1 MKKYLRTAIAAV
13 LTLAAYNVNAQVET
27 QNAHTILDAT
37 WTDVDTSFVQ
47 SDAQLFLN
55 GTSTVHFTIKDQSPK
70 RVKLENG
77 SYVATDE
84 TGSDTYDNT
93 NVSYLISV
101 EVRKP
106 ANNTNGYEELGDAI
120 YGFRRTSSGSYFYP
134 ITFGTYGYNNSSTYM
149 KYTQS
154 EVVNADTI
162 AGTIDIE
169 NGSDDCYLYLEL
181 YTQSSSSDGTYSAYT
196 GVTSS
201 WWGGYTGQNE
211 VDFGGSG
218 STTSGNMNRNVILSR
233 LSTSTTRYDIYDDK
247 PLWAQSSENTE
258 SSATADILSNRL
270 NVKTHATTEISVY
283 VHRKL
288 VSGTWGT
295 FCLPFDVKVSDMK
308 SANALGSDAVIAE
321 FDNVDLDNDVV
332 NFKTISSST
341 TTLTAGKPYLIKY
354 TGENKDAFYAPNVTF
369 NYTTTAAQTSLN
381 TLSNRKSTK
390 TSHEYYY
397 TGLLE
402 PTQYNAS
409 SESIGSGYMVYIS
422 SNVESDGQHLKRL
435 KSGGSI
441 KGFRAYLYYP
451 ANAGAKAT
459 SGKGVIKIEDGL
471 NDPTAITKVTVDG
484 QQVSNLIYNLQGQ
497 CVGTDAAE
505 LKAGIYVRGGKK
517 FVVK

>member
-1 MKKYLRTAIAAV
+1 MKKYLRTAIAAA

-27 QNAHTILDAT
+27 PNATTELETAWSYQEGEENNSGDAE
-37 WTDVDTSFVQ
+37 
-47 SDAQLFLN
+47 LFLN
-55 GTSTVHFTIKDQSPK
+55 GESTVHFTLIDNSPAK
-70 RVKLENG
+70 YAETNYWG
-77 SYVATDE
+77 EE
-84 TGSDTYDNT
+84 TGDSVS
-93 NVSYLISV
+93 NVDENFIAKVVVYSKSGTAKATKYFGF
-101 EVRKP
+101 VRTAWGKD
-106 ANNTNGYEELGDAI
+106 GHKI
-120 YGFRRTSSGSYFYP
+120 YPFTSTTPQTTSGWS
-134 ITFGTYGYNNSSTYM
+134 SSTY
-149 KYTQS
+149 
-154 EVVNADTI
+154 
-162 AGTIDIE
+162 
-169 NGSDDCYLYLEL
+169 YLYNETDVVTDSIYEGSITISNGEADDYLSLEIVAYSGNTQYG
-181 YTQSSSSDGTYSAYT
+181 YTSY
-196 GVTSS
+196 TSS
-201 WWGGYTGQNE
+201 RTNSGRVSFGDGSCE
-211 VDFGGSG
+211 VNFLKL
-218 STTSGNMNRNVILSR
+218 STTTL
-233 LSTSTTRYDIYDDK
+233 RYDIYDDK

-258 SSATADILSNRL
+258 SSATADIQSNRL
-270 NVKTHATTEISVY
+270 NVKTHGTTEISVY

-295 FCLPFDVKVSDMK
+295 FCLPFNVKVSDMK

-390 TSHEYYY
+390 TSHDYYY

-422 SNVESDGQHLKRL
+422 SNIESDGQHLKRL
-435 KSGGSI
+435 SSGGSI